1 MSTPVSQPRK
11 QMFVS
16 RAIQGRLL
24 ARTTLYWLVY
34 HAVLWIY
41 AGLAGAYYG
50 CARTHDPDW
59 RLRFTLLDAVVVAV
73 LCLGMIPA
81 FSVYLRLKL

>member
-1 MSTPVSQPRK
+1 MIASFAALLVGM
-11 QMFVS
+11 MFLS
-16 RAIQGRLL
+16 FS
-24 ARTTLYWLVY
+24 Y
-34 HAVLWIY
+34 HPVLWIY

-59 RLRFTLLDAVVVAV
+59 RLRFTFLDAVVVAV
-73 LCLGMIPA
+73 LCLGLIPV